1 MSYNTKKLFRNAI
14 SNVTKD
20 FASMYSEGE
29 EVPRRKPRN
38 EGDVEIDLPKSRLPF
53 PDTRDTQRTKQYE
66 GEKSLKKQIKEAF
79 LEAGS
84 ENYME
89 AYQDT
94 LNILTAAQR
103 NRPRFANAKIYM
115 GQTKPDMARGSTF
128 GAISESD
135 PEKLL
140 KENRAR
146 MKDFVISKAYL
157 KA

>member
-38 EGDVEIDLPKSRLPF
+38 EGDVEIDLPKSKKS
-53 PDTRDTQRTKQYE
+53 D
-66 GEKSLKKQIKEAF
+66 KSLKQDIKEAF

-84 ENYME
+84 KDYME
-89 AYQDT
+89 AYQNT
-94 LNILTAAQR
+94 LNILNQAQR
-103 NRPRFANAKIYM
+103 NRPRFSKI
-115 GQTKPDMARGSTF
+115 GIGVSKPAMARGSTF
-128 GAISESD
+128 SAISESD

>member
-38 EGDVEIDLPKSRLPF
+38 EGDVEIDLPKGKP
-53 PDTRDTQRTKQYE
+53 TKKN
-66 GEKSLKKQIKEAF
+66 GILKDIKEAF
-79 LEAGS
+79 LDAGS
-84 ENYME
+84 ETNYLE
-89 AYQDT
+89 AYQKT
-94 LNILTAAQR
+94 LNMLNDAQR
-103 NRPRFANAKIYM
+103 NRPRFSKI
-115 GQTKPDMARGSTF
+115 GIGVSKPSMARGSTF
-128 GAISESD
+128 GAIAESD
-135 PEKLL
+135 PQKLL

>member
-1 MSYNTKKLFRNAI
+1 MAYNTKKLFTKAI
-14 SNVTKD
+14 SNVTKEFGSLNFPENRD
-20 FASMYSEGE
+20 
-29 EVPRRKPRN
+29 RRKTGRPPIEESYPDDILR
-38 EGDVEIDLPKSRLPF
+38 GGKGVKSER
-53 PDTRDTQRTKQYE
+53 TTAQR
-66 GEKSLKKQIKEAF
+66 IKEAF

-84 ENYME
+84 GDYLQ
-89 AYQDT
+89 AYQNT
-94 LNILTAAQR
+94 LNILNSAQR
-103 NRPRFANAKIYM
+103 NRPRFSKI
-115 GQTKPDMARGSTF
+115 GIGVSKPTMARGSTF

>member
-20 FASMYSEGE
+20 FSSMYSEGE

-53 PDTRDTQRTKQYE
+53 PDTRDTQKTKQ
-66 GEKSLKKQIKEAF
+66 GEKSLKKKIKEAF

-84 ENYME
+84 GDYMD
-89 AYQDT
+89 AYQNT
-94 LNILTAAQR
+94 LNILNSAQR
-103 NRPRFANAKIYM
+103 NRPRFSKI
-115 GQTKPDMARGSTF
+115 GIGVSKPTMARGSTF

>member
-1 MSYNTKKLFRNAI
+1 MAYDTKKLFRNAI
-14 SNVTKD
+14 SNVTKE
-20 FASMYSEGE
+20 FGSMYSEGE
-29 EVPRRKPRN
+29 EVPRRRRN

-53 PDTRDTQRTKQYE
+53 PDTRDTEKTKR

-84 ENYME
+84 EDYMK

-94 LNILTAAQR
+94 INILTNAQR
-103 NRPRFANAKIYM
+103 NRPRFSNAKIFM
-115 GQTKPDMARGSTF
+115 SQRRPSMARGSTF
-128 GAISESD
+128 GAISEAD

-140 KENRAR
+140 RENRTR

>member
-14 SNVTKD
+14 SNVAKD

-38 EGDVEIDLPKSRLPF
+38 EGDVEIDLPKGKP
-53 PDTRDTQRTKQYE
+53 TK
-66 GEKSLKKQIKEAF
+66 KSEILKDIKEAF
-79 LEAGS
+79 LDAGS
-84 ENYME
+84 ETNYLE
-89 AYQDT
+89 AYQNT
-94 LNILTAAQR
+94 LNMLTAAQR
-103 NRPRFANAKIYM
+103 NRPRFSKIGM
-115 GQTKPDMARGSTF
+115 SFSSPSMARGSTF
-128 GAISESD
+128 GAIAESD
-135 PEKLL
+135 PQKLL

>member
-14 SNVTKD
+14 SNVAKD

-38 EGDVEIDLPKSRLPF
+38 EGDVEIDLPKGKP
-53 PDTRDTQRTKQYE
+53 TK
-66 GEKSLKKQIKEAF
+66 KSGILKDIKEAF
-79 LEAGS
+79 LDAGS
-84 ENYME
+84 ETNYLE
-89 AYQDT
+89 AYQNT
-94 LNILTAAQR
+94 LNMLTAAQR
-103 NRPRFANAKIYM
+103 NRPRFSKIGM
-115 GQTKPDMARGSTF
+115 SVSSPSLARGSTF
-128 GAISESD
+128 GAIAESD
-135 PEKLL
+135 PQKLL

>member
-1 MSYNTKKLFRNAI
+1 MAYNTKKLFTKAI
-14 SNVTKD
+14 SNVTKEFGSLNNPYPD
-20 FASMYSEGE
+20 DILRGGKG
-29 EVPRRKPRN
+29 V
-38 EGDVEIDLPKSRLPF
+38 KSDR
-53 PDTRDTQRTKQYE
+53 TIKQR
-66 GEKSLKKQIKEAF
+66 IKDAF

-84 ENYME
+84 GDYMK

-94 LNILTAAQR
+94 LNILNSAQR
-103 NRPRFANAKIYM
+103 NRPRFSKI
-115 GQTKPDMARGSTF
+115 GIGVSKPTMARGSTF

-135 PEKLL
+135 PDKLL

>member
-53 PDTRDTQRTKQYE
+53 PDTRDTEKTKR

-84 ENYME
+84 EDYMK
-89 AYQDT
+89 AYQNT

-115 GQTKPDMARGSTF
+115 GQTKPEMARGSTF

>member
-1 MSYNTKKLFRNAI
+1 MAYDTKKLFRNAI
-14 SNVTKD
+14 SNVAKD
-20 FASMYSEGE
+20 FGSLYSEGE
-29 EVPRRKPRN
+29 EVPRRRRN
-38 EGDVEIDLPKSRLPF
+38 EGDVEIDLPPSRLPF
-53 PDTRDTQRTKQYE
+53 PDTRDTQKTKQ

-84 ENYME
+84 EDYMR
-89 AYQDT
+89 AYQKTLET
-94 LNILTAAQR
+94 LNAAQR

-115 GQTKPDMARGSTF
+115 GQGKLAMARGSTF
-128 GAISESD
+128 GAIAEAD

-140 KENRAR
+140 KENRTR